1 MKGLYNMKSKQ
12 IFLKLSEEQINELE
26 KISAMKTIEE
36 NKKSSIQDL
45 IIESIEKEY
54 FPCINQN

>member
-1 MKGLYNMKSKQ
+1 METKQ
-12 IFLKLSEEQINELE
+12 IFLKLSKEQITELE

-36 NKKSSIQDL
+36 NKKYTIQDL

>member
-1 MKGLYNMKSKQ
+1 MKFKQ
-12 IFLKLSEEQINELE
+12 IFLKLSEEQIIELD

-36 NKKSSIQDL
+36 NKKFTIQDL

-54 FPCINQN
+54 FPCTNQN

>member
-1 MKGLYNMKSKQ
+1 MKSKQ